1 MPVIAT
7 NQADA
12 SGQIVNVMLNGG
24 RVTSSF
30 RASLFAAAAR
40 EGMSVNQ
47 FVLTAAAEKLKA
59 AGAPFDGVFAAG
71 DLTSK
76 NLPDPFAGS
85 NHRVAIELGSGFVT
99 EAEKAAFEAL
109 KPRSRTFFE
118 LAISLMREAVLAR
131 ASR

>member
-1 MPVIAT
+1 MTVLAT
-7 NQADA
+7 SQADA

-40 EGMSVNQ
+40 EGMSVNE
-47 FVLTAAAEKLKA
+47 FVLTAAAEKLRS

-71 DLTSK
+71 DLISK

-85 NHRVAIELGSGFVT
+85 DHRVAFEIGGGFVT
-99 EAEKAAFEAL
+99 ETEKTAFEAV
-109 KPRSRTFFE
+109 KPKGVTNF
-118 LAISLMREAVLAR
+118 AWAVDLMRTAVRAR
-131 ASR
+131 VSR